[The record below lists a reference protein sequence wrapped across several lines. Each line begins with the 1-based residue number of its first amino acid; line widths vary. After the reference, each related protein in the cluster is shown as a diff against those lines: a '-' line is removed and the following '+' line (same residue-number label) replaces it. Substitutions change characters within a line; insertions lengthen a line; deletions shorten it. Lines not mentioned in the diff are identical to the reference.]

1 VQQATTLD
9 RVRAAEGTRG
19 GRVRAHL
26 RKHAVPYLLILPS
39 LVFLAAVEFY
49 PLGRG
54 ILEGFKYHNRV
65 QPWATRYNGLDNF
78 RKAFESHDVRLA
90 LRNSVVIVGGIV
102 VFSYLLGLIAGL
114 ILHQKTLRFRGIYR
128 TLILIPWV
136 TPPIAAY
143 ISWQW
148 MLNDF
153 GIVNRVLYHL
163 GFVNEIEPIIF
174 LGEPNLAVA
183 SVIMVGTWF
192 RFPFMMITILAA
204 LTAIPDDLYEAASLD
219 GANPIQ
225 AFRDIT
231 LPLIV
236 PVSVIATLLQAI
248 WTFNDFGLTY
258 VLTGGGPANA
268 TLTLILLAYR
278 EAFQRPNIGYGT
290 SLAIISMVLM
300 LCLGAVYLRLQS
312 RYQAPV

>member
-1 VQQATTLD
+1 MQQATTLD
-9 RVRAAEGTRG
+9 RVRALEGTRG
-19 GRVRAHL
+19 RRVWAHL
-26 RKHAVPYLLILPS
+26 RTHALPYLLILPS
-39 LVFLAAVEFY
+39 LIFLAAVEFY

-78 RKAFESHDVRLA
+78 RRAFESHDVRLA
-90 LRNSVVIVGGIV
+90 LRNSIVIVTGIV
-102 VFSYLLGLIAGL
+102 VCSYLLGLVAGL
-114 ILHQKTLRFRGIYR
+114 ILHQRTLRFRAIYR

-153 GIVNRVLYHL
+153 GIVNRVLYQL
-163 GFVNEIEPIIF
+163 GFVNKIEPVLF
-174 LGEPNLAVA
+174 LGEPNLALG

-204 LTAIPDDLYEAASLD
+204 LSAIPDDLYEAASLD

-225 AFRDIT
+225 SFRDIT

-258 VLTGGGPANA
+258 ILTGGGPANA

-278 EAFQRPNIGYGT
+278 EAFQRPNIGFGT

-300 LCLGAVYLRLQS
+300 LGVGAVYLRLQA
-312 RYQAPV
+312 RYQAPA